1 MSRFPE
7 EALKLV
13 RLGYHVFQCLPRS
26 KFPNTETAPNGCV
39 SASGDPE
46 KVRDWWTRFPHCNI
60 GLLCDNVLVI
70 DVDNKD
76 GKDGSGDF
84 ATIMDR
90 VGTVPDSPISLS
102 GNGGYHLLFQ
112 RPDADIKGTN
122 GLVWDGKKTGIDIQV
137 GNQYIVVP
145 PSIHPDTKEAYRW
158 HVEPCA
164 VTELP
169 VLPNDWVEYVLP
181 KRLQTSVGIRLQ
193 KTLDTRI
200 PEARSPKSEAL
211 HRCRLYLEK
220 IPPCIAGQGG
230 DTQLY
235 ATACAIFWDFGL
247 SEDEGMTLLRE
258 YNMRCL
264 PPWPESRLIYKMN
277 EALKPDLHDK
287 PRGHKLDES
296 KIVTFPE
303 VDLSGITNQF
313 APREDEE
320 PEDDDDVLFAEAFQ
334 DDPGYVP
341 DELLRIPGFVSEVMD
356 FSLAN
361 APVAVPTTAF
371 CGAVALQSYLC
382 GRKVREPGD
391 LRTNLYLLAL
401 VGASSGKDFPR
412 KVNTYIMEQLGEI
425 TALGDKF
432 VSGEGLQDALF
443 MSPNMLYQNDEID
456 ELLYKLND
464 RNRGAFI
471 ESIMGTLLTLYTS
484 ASTIYPMRR
493 KSGKEHPGVI
503 DQPHLTIFGTA
514 TPQFYY
520 AALSERMMSNGF
532 FARMI
537 IVDTEKRP
545 FSQDAGLVSQISER
559 VLETARW
566 WRAFQPGDMKGNLGK
581 FHPSPITIPFDDP
594 SKAFMRDFRRFADEE
609 YSKAEDRNDT
619 VAMTVWGRANENARK
634 LALIYA
640 CSENHQ
646 KPEIALPAT
655 QWATEFVTCQ
665 IRRQLFKAKD
675 HSAKTKFQALCKE
688 ALRQLRQWHHGH
700 GKRGMPSWI
709 LRRQLGVMPREYTD
723 LLVELD
729 AQRYIRVD
737 RIPTKGRPKETV
749 TLLGID
755 Q

>member
-1 MSRFPE
+1 
-7 EALKLV
+7 
-13 RLGYHVFQCLPRS
+13 
-26 KFPNTETAPNGCV
+26 
-39 SASGDPE
+39 
-46 KVRDWWTRFPHCNI
+46 
-60 GLLCDNVLVI
+60 
-70 DVDNKD
+70 
-76 GKDGSGDF
+76 
-84 ATIMDR
+84 
-90 VGTVPDSPISLS
+90 
-102 GNGGYHLLFQ
+102 
-112 RPDADIKGTN
+112 
-122 GLVWDGKKTGIDIQV
+122 
-137 GNQYIVVP
+137 
-145 PSIHPDTKEAYRW
+145 
-158 HVEPCA
+158 
-164 VTELP
+164 
-169 VLPNDWVEYVLP
+169 
-181 KRLQTSVGIRLQ
+181 
-193 KTLDTRI
+193 
-200 PEARSPKSEAL
+200 
-211 HRCRLYLEK
+211 
-220 IPPCIAGQGG
+220 
-230 DTQLY
+230 
-235 ATACAIFWDFGL
+235 
-247 SEDEGMTLLRE
+247 
-258 YNMRCL
+258 
-264 PPWPESRLIYKMN
+264 
-277 EALKPDLHDK
+277 
-287 PRGHKLDES
+287 
-296 KIVTFPE
+296 
-303 VDLSGITNQF
+303 
-313 APREDEE
+313 
-320 PEDDDDVLFAEAFQ
+320 
-334 DDPGYVP
+334 
-341 DELLRIPGFVSEVMD
+341 
-356 FSLAN
+356 
-361 APVAVPTTAF
+361 
-371 CGAVALQSYLC
+371 
-382 GRKVREPGD
+382 VREPGD

-545 FSQDAGLVSQISER
+545 FSQDAGLVSQISDR

-566 WRAFQPGDMKGNLGK
+566 WRAFQPGEMKGNLGK
-581 FHPSPITIPFDDP
+581 FHPSPITIPFDDQ
-594 SKAFMRDFRRFADEE
+594 SKAFMRDFRHFADEE

-655 QWATEFVTCQ
+655 QWASEFVTCQ

-675 HSAKTKFQALCKE
+675 HAAKTKFQALCKE
-688 ALRQLRQWHHGH
+688 ALRQLRQWHHSH

-709 LRRQLGVMPREYTD
+709 LRRQLGVMPREFTD
-723 LLVELD
+723 LLIELD
-729 AQRYIRVD
+729 AQRYVKIDRV
-737 RIPTKGRPKETV
+737 PTKGRPKETV

-755 Q
+755 K